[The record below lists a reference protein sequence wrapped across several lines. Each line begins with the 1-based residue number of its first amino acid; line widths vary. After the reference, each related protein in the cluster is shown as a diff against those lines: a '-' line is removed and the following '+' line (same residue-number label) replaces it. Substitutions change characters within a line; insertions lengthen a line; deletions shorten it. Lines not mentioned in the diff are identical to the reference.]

1 MYQWSLNV
9 QIQVYKMIIMNIEP
23 VGDLAVSFAV
33 ATSAVAAVVLLSWK
47 ILSLKPCHLSRWLGL
62 GHRVRSFCASELL
75 HHGHR
80 WCSCSRR
87 WERAC
92 FVPPSNSL
100 EIFRIHNRQHARPIW
115 TFSFVRVLVTQHTV
129 NMSAN
134 TDRIFMAEQIKV
146 PTDLPEILK
155 EYTKAV
161 IRQGCETNE
170 QVIAFSAQY
179 FQAKVAE
186 SNAPATKEE

>member
-1 MYQWSLNV
+1 MCAFFL
-9 QIQVYKMIIMNIEP
+9 
-23 VGDLAVSFAV
+23 LAMEIGPR
-33 ATSAVAAVVLLSWK
+33 LLRTTTEFT
-47 ILSLKPCHLSRWLGL
+47 L
-62 GHRVRSFCASELL
+62 
-75 HHGHR
+75 
-80 WCSCSRR
+80 
-87 WERAC
+87 
-92 FVPPSNSL
+92 
-100 EIFRIHNRQHARPIW
+100 
-115 TFSFVRVLVTQHTV
+115 LVTQYIV